1 LHGNHPKEVDDR
13 ASEPDAEDHV
23 GSD

>member
-13 ASEPDAEDHV
+13 AIEPDAKDHV
-23 GSD
+23 GSN